1 MTKQKRSRG
10 ALRPSFAPRKT
21 KSSGPNPV
29 GRRRRWYR
37 ASISITPGLKKS
49 GRRNADRRVNLPS
62 ASADAAARPDLSSL
76 SRVRGGRVGRARLS
90 AFHRGACGSEPTPP
104 LSSRTRFLG
113 LGLLQALPEEGLSRS
128 SELLA
133 GRSWCRP
140 GVFPEPPGDGSDE
153 PPPAG
158 NRTRTGR
165 RRHRAAVL

>member
-76 SRVRGGRVGRARLS
+76 YCVRGGREGRARLS
-90 AFHRGACGSEPTPP
+90 AFHRGACGSELTPP
-104 LSSRTRFLG
+104 LSSSTRFLG
-113 LGLLQALPEEGLSRS
+113 A
-128 SELLA
+128 A
-133 GRSWCRP
+133 
-140 GVFPEPPGDGSDE
+140 DI
-153 PPPAG
+153 
-158 NRTRTGR
+158 R
-165 RRHRAAVL
+165 RYL